1 MQQYVSRH
9 VFVVCM
15 LLALVAGGFAGG
27 AVTII
32 APYVKGTPFAQ
43 QVAGR
48 VNAPEI
54 LISGD
59 EAQQTVNVVKRTSPS
74 VVAIDV
80 RKTVSASRTRVPR
93 LDSPFAVDNVS
104 TTQLRVGG
112 GSGFFVSTDG
122 LIVTNRHVVDD
133 ETATYSI
140 TRQDGSQYPAKV
152 LDVDSVLDLAILKV
166 ELTDTVPLEL
176 GDSDAAEVG
185 QTVLAIGNAL
195 AEFQNSVTKGVI
207 SGKNRR
213 IIAGGAGG
221 DELIEEAI
229 QTDAAISP
237 GNSGGPLLDLNG
249 KVIGVN
255 TAISESGQS
264 LGFAIPAN
272 AVRQAVES
280 VKKTGRI
287 VRPWLG
293 VRYFMID
300 ADTADRERLTVKYG
314 ALVSRGAS
322 PRDVAVVSGSPA
334 DKAGIKENDIILEI
348 QGQKLSDEQSLST
361 ILSRFAPGDEVS
373 VKILRQREEKM
384 LTLKLDERTADQR

>member
-1 MQQYVSRH
+1 MQYVSRH
-9 VFVVCM
+9 VFVVSM
-15 LLALVAGGFAGG
+15 LLALVAGALAGG
-27 AVTII
+27 AV
-32 APYVKGTPFAQ
+32 ALAVPYVRRQPSVGQALT
-43 QVAGR
+43 R
-48 VNAPEI
+48 LNEPEI
-54 LISGD
+54 LVSGD
-59 EAQQTVNVVKRTSPS
+59 EARQVVSVVKRTSPS

-80 RKTVSASRTRVPR
+80 RKTVSVSRTRRPR
-93 LDSPFAVDNVS
+93 LDDPFVIDSPS

-140 TRQDGSQYPAKV
+140 TRQDGSQFPAKV
-152 LDVDSVLDLAILKV
+152 LDVDTVLDLALLKV

-195 AEFQNSVTKGVI
+195 AEFQNSVTKGVV

-213 IIAGGAGG
+213 VVAGGAGG

-229 QTDAAISP
+229 QTDAAINP
-237 GNSGGPLLDLNG
+237 GNSGGPLLDLQG

-255 TAISESGQS
+255 TAISEGSQS
-264 LGFAIPAN
+264 LGFAIPIN
-272 AVRQAVES
+272 AVRQAIES

-300 ADTADRERLTVKYG
+300 ADTAERERLSVNYG

-322 PRDVAVVSGSPA
+322 PRDVAVVTGSPA

-348 QGQKLSDEQSLST
+348 QGQKLSDAQSLST

-384 LTLKLDERTADQR
+384 LALKLDERTSDQR